1 MGAAA
6 TVRYVGGAML
16 ELNNSNSNP
25 CPALVGGDHDHDIS
39 RIFHDDDDDET
50 D

>member
-1 MGAAA
+1 M
-6 TVRYVGGAML
+6 RFVGGVTP
-16 ELNNSNSNP
+16 ELINRNSNS
-25 CPALVGGDHDHDIS
+25 CPAFVGGDHDHDIS